1 MHYTILFPIFGSF
14 RKPNIHL
21 VTNPQGKVTNTACQC
36 HKHSM
41 SVSLLQYVS
50 VTPFTR
56 GEFKVSAFTSPKGP
70 IKVVVLCKIKTY
82 ACEGVFI
89 GTFLFSGHNCFN
101 RISLLHYPSEPI
113 CDIASL
119 CINLSLKTVQIS
131 PPIFG
136 QLQMKKF

>member
-70 IKVVVLCKIKTY
+70 IKFVVLCKIKTY
-82 ACEGVFI
+82 APEGVFI
-89 GTFLFSGHNCFN
+89 GKTFLFFPVTTVSTKYHCCT
-101 RISLLHYPSEPI
+101 ILV
-113 CDIASL
+113 SL
-119 CINLSLKTVQIS
+119 CCVVFAYNLVQ
-131 PPIFG
+131 
-136 QLQMKKF
+136 KFSAQWKLESKCLILRHH